1 MDDGSDSFSKP
12 RVERELGRT
21 SAQFFSTENTARI
34 GRVTIPFP
42 FSALLGILAVP
53 VLFVAAGV
61 SIPVTLVREWRARR
75 REERFAAQMRK
86 IGRSISWA
94 EARSEVERGHG
105 TFIGEYLSLKGPY
118 RLWWTSDDVSVS
130 SPHKCCFDEIPWGET
145 ESSDFF
151 DWCCSRLT
159 DAHNGTARLVELGA
173 NDGSVVRQ
181 VLRTFGDAR
190 RYVST
195 SPRLA
200 AKSER

>member
-118 RLWWTSDDVSVS
+118 RLWWTSVYVSVS
-130 SPHKCCFDEIPWGET
+130 SPHKC
-145 ESSDFF
+145 
-151 DWCCSRLT
+151 
-159 DAHNGTARLVELGA
+159 
-173 NDGSVVRQ
+173 
-181 VLRTFGDAR
+181 
-190 RYVST
+190 
-195 SPRLA
+195 
-200 AKSER
+200 